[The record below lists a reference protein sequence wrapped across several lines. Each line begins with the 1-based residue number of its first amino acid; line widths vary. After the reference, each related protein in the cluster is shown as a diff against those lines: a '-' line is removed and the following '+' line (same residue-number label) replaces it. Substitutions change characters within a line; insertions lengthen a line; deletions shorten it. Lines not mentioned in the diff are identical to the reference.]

1 MNSSQALV
9 GRDHPFAPA
18 NTNTNTRDPWQ
29 RLAQLEAELGA
40 QEPVIGAA
48 ILAAAAFRLRDEAG
62 LIETL
67 RCLAHAVAAHEAA
80 GAARDEE

>member
-1 MNSSQALV
+1 MNSSQTALV

-18 NTNTNTRDPWQ
+18 NSNHRDPWA
-29 RLAQLEAELGA
+29 RLAQLEAELEA
-40 QEPVIGAA
+40 QEPVLGAA

-67 RCLAHAVAAHEAA
+67 RLLSQAVAAHEAR
-80 GAARDEE
+80 GGDD

>member
-9 GRDHPFAPA
+9 GHDHPFATA
-18 NTNTNTRDPWQ
+18 NTNTRDPWQ

-48 ILAAAAFRLRDEAG
+48 IMAATAFRLRDEAG

-67 RCLAHAVAAHEAA
+67 RCLAHAVAAHEA

>member
-18 NTNTNTRDPWQ
+18 NTNTRDPWQ

-40 QEPVIGAA
+40 QEA
-48 ILAAAAFRLRDEAG
+48 
-62 LIETL
+62 
-67 RCLAHAVAAHEAA
+67 
-80 GAARDEE
+80 

>member
-9 GRDHPFAPA
+9 GRDHSFAPA
-18 NTNTNTRDPWQ
+18 NCNTRDPWL
-29 RLAQLEAELGA
+29 RLAQLEAKLEA

-67 RCLAHAVAAHEAA
+67 RCLANAVTAHEVHAARA
-80 GAARDEE
+80 GA

>member
-18 NTNTNTRDPWQ
+18 NSNTRDPWA
-29 RLAQLEAELGA
+29 RLARLEAELEM

-48 ILAAAAFRLRDEAG
+48 ILVATAFRLRDEAG

-67 RCLAHAVAAHEAA
+67 RCLAKAVAANELSSAVN
-80 GAARDEE
+80 DN